1 MCVCVFR
8 IQPVAGA
15 SVRSFLLVL
24 GCPQTPVSGQTWKH
38 VGGMA
43 VDGGQTR
50 EQKAFAL
57 LPLCPKWVPTRPYP
71 PSANF
76 SDGTACVT
84 AVTASAHSGTP
95 RVWVSDCELAR
106 DHLVCAVQTA
116 STCFRFID
124 SMAAMPR
131 FICLHK
137 RD

>member
-8 IQPVAGA
+8 LQPIAGGA
-15 SVRSFLLVL
+15 AGSFLLVL
-24 GCPQTPVSGQTWKH
+24 GCPQTPVSGQRWKH

-50 EQKAFAL
+50 EQKTFAL
-57 LPLCPKWVPTRPYP
+57 LPLCPKWVPTRRTLPLLILAMAR
-71 PSANF
+71 PSQHPLTQALPA
-76 SDGTACVT
+76 SGSR
-84 AVTASAHSGTP
+84 TASLSH
-95 RVWVSDCELAR
+95 

-116 STCFRFID
+116 SACFRFID
-124 SMAAMPR
+124 SMAAKPR